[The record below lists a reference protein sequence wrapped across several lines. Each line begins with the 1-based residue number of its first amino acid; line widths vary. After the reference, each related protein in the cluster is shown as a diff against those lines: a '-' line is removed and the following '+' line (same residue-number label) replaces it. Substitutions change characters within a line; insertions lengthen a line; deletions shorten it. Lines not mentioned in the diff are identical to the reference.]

1 MFTLSLRYGSSR
13 TQHFLPQLRCMECWD
28 TQRFES
34 KTFSFLLQ
42 RSGQILTGLKIQ
54 DSEALKTLVHSFRA
68 RREEARVLKETKKIK
83 IQDKVMFAHL
93 CACVRACVRA
103 CMRACVRVCVRACVC
118 ACVCIF
124 ACFCVR
130 VCMCVY
136 SVVCVCCV

>member
-1 MFTLSLRYGSSR
+1 
-13 TQHFLPQLRCMECWD
+13 MECWD

-93 CACVRACVRA
+93 CACVRACV
-103 CMRACVRVCVRACVC
+103 CMNFCVLLC
-118 ACVCIF
+118 ACVH
-124 ACFCVR
+124 VR
-130 VCMCVY
+130 VFGHVCMLCV
-136 SVVCVCCV
+136 VDK